1 MVINKIPIIKFS
13 KEGYEKL
20 SINLIKLEQ
29 QREKAIESLQKAR
42 EQGDLSENGAY
53 KAARYE
59 LGNVDRQLRLVKY
72 QLRFGK
78 VIEKTTNDK
87 IDFGS
92 TITIDNGNKKMIFTL
107 VGGYE
112 SDPKQNKLSTY
123 SPIGKAVIGKKVG
136 ETVLVQTPSG
146 ERKFTIISVK

>member
-29 QREKAIESLQKAR
+29 QREKAIESLQKAK